1 METKV
6 LSGDMIPTTD
16 HIRY

>member
-6 LSGDMIPTTD
+6 L
-16 HIRY
+16 